1 MNEITPVF
9 VHHIRRV
16 NHFTEL
22 RYTVLFDLFDL
33 RVFRCHAK
41 DIFCLIRIMDQ
52 DVISISQFCYKI
64 IALHGRH
71 RQDFLGQERTSRS
84 QFISL
89 IHNPLFVVEWLQFSN
104 IAVS

>member
-33 RVFRCHAK
+33 RVFRRHAK
-41 DIFCLIRIMDQ
+41 DIFCLIGIM
-52 DVISISQFCYKI
+52 
-64 IALHGRH
+64 ALHSGH
-71 RQDFLGQERTSRS
+71 RQDFLGQERTSCI
-84 QFISL
+84 QFIPL
-89 IHNPLFVVEWLQFSN
+89 VYNPLFIVEWLQFSN